1 MFDDGDLFTD
11 HENTILYQNHSWGNV
26 YEKKAAYQL
35 FYENYNESSD
45 VPFHYRV
52 GRARCEKKLASDCVI
67 RFTILEYGV
76 KSNMVTS
83 LRGSSVVFCLMISGD
98 EIR

>member
-1 MFDDGDLFTD
+1 MMMEIFLQIMKTQFCI
-11 HENTILYQNHSWGNV
+11 EIILGETYM
-26 YEKKAAYQL
+26 KKNL
-35 FYENYNESSD
+35 LINFFYENYNESSD

>member
-11 HENTILYQNHSWGNV
+11 HENTILYRNHSWET
-26 YEKKAAYQL
+26 YMKKNL
-35 FYENYNESSD
+35 LINFFYENYNESSD

>member
-1 MFDDGDLFTD
+1 MVGWRLVLFDDGDLFTD
-11 HENTILYQNHSWGNV
+11 HENTILYQNHSWET
-26 YEKKAAYQL
+26 YMKKNL
-35 FYENYNESSD
+35 LINFFYENYNESSD

-83 LRGSSVVFCLMISGD
+83 LRG
-98 EIR
+98 R